1 MTGLSKLPMNFS
13 REISTDAYLGTFSQS
28 TEQGDKLGRVLSL
41 VDKLYRPDKD
51 GKRAINV
58 DQWMAAGMLRNM
70 IMLELPPSEGVSSYG
85 QSVKASQ
92 ANTKAD
98 RRGKLYTGYQIGPT
112 GDVAYSGNRKS
123 RSNEWTLLEAL
134 EAAVGKNNRKHAEM
148 LIRVVIE
155 TEAMPTLTALTL
167 EMTDYYGAKSKQ
179 TPPYALGVIATWLTR
194 LHLHFKET
202 GRA

>member
-1 MTGLSKLPMNFS
+1 MNFH
-13 REISTDAYLGTFSQS
+13 REISTDEYLGTFKQS
-28 TEQGDKLGRVLSL
+28 TEQGEKRERVLSL

-51 GKRAINV
+51 GKRAIDVN
-58 DQWMAAGMLRNM
+58 QWTAAGTPRNL
-70 IMLELPPSEGVSSYG
+70 IMLEMPPSEGVSSYG

-112 GDVAYSGNRKS
+112 GGVSYPGGRKS

-134 EAAVGKNNRKHAEM
+134 EAAVGKGNRKHAEM

-155 TEAMPTLTALTL
+155 TEAMPTLTQLTL

-179 TPPYALGVIATWLTR
+179 TPPFALGCISVWLYR

>member
-1 MTGLSKLPMNFS
+1 MTFS

-98 RRGKLYTGYQIGPT
+98 RRGRLYTGMKLDARGRLELN
-112 GDVAYSGNRKS
+112 GDGTVKVTNRKS

-179 TPPYALGVIATWLTR
+179 TPPYALGVVSTWLTR

>member
-1 MTGLSKLPMNFS
+1 MNFQ
-13 REISTDAYLGTFSQS
+13 REIVPDAYLGTFKQA
-28 TEQGDKLGRVLSL
+28 TEEGEKLGRVLSL

-58 DQWMAAGMLRNM
+58 DQWLAAGTLRNL
-70 IMLELPPSEGVSSYG
+70 IMLEMPPSEGVSSYG
-85 QSVKASQ
+85 QSVKASE

-98 RRGKLYTGYQIGPT
+98 RRGKLYTGYKLDARGHLELDKDGNVIR
-112 GDVAYSGNRKS
+112 ANRKS
-123 RSNEWTLLEAL
+123 RSNEWTLLDAL
-134 EAAVGKNNRKHAEM
+134 EAAVGKNNRKHAEI
-148 LIRVVIE
+148 LIRVVVE
-155 TEAMPTLTALTL
+155 TEAMPSLTQLTL

-179 TPPYALGVIATWLTR
+179 TPPFALGVISTWLYR

>member
-1 MTGLSKLPMNFS
+1 MNFT
-13 REISTDAYLGTFSQS
+13 REISTDEYLGTFKQS
-28 TEQGDKLGRVLSL
+28 TEQGEKRERVLSL

-51 GKRAINV
+51 GKRAIDVN
-58 DQWMAAGMLRNM
+58 QWTAAGTLRNL
-70 IMLELPPSEGVSSYG
+70 IMLEMPPSEGVSSYG

-112 GDVAYSGNRKS
+112 GAVSYPGGRKS
-123 RSNEWTLLEAL
+123 RSNEWTLLDAL
-134 EAAVGKNNRKHAEM
+134 EAAVGKNNRKHAEILM
-148 LIRVVIE
+148 RVVIE
-155 TEAMPTLTALTL
+155 TEAMPTLTQLTL

-179 TPPYALGVIATWLTR
+179 TPPFALGVISTWLYR

>member
-1 MTGLSKLPMNFS
+1 MNFT
-13 REISTDAYLGTFSQS
+13 REISTDEYLGTFKQS
-28 TEQGDKLGRVLSL
+28 TEQGEKRERVLSL

-51 GKRAINV
+51 GKRAIDVN
-58 DQWMAAGMLRNM
+58 QWTAAGTLRNL
-70 IMLELPPSEGVSSYG
+70 IMLEMPPSEGVSSYG

-112 GDVAYSGNRKS
+112 GAVAYPGGRKS
-123 RSNEWTLLEAL
+123 RSNEWTLLDAL
-134 EAAVGKNNRKHAEM
+134 EAAVGKGNRKHAEILM
-148 LIRVVIE
+148 RVVIE
-155 TEAMPTLTALTL
+155 TEAMPTLTQLTL

-179 TPPYALGVIATWLTR
+179 TPPFALGVVSTWLTR